1 MRDGLPPL
9 RPYAKDLSLYYILA
23 KFHTYV
29 SFPATRPFHSLSTK
43 ELSAASQKE
52 MRPPLAHG
60 QKDCIVSFFAPFTL
74 LWAATCCQA
83 IGLGTHGRLGH
94 PHLHVPKVGMF
105 FIPALSAS
113 VATNTPPILTNEW
126 LSTRI
131 CALPVAKV
139 QRMCAPSMIIFSIY
153 ILLRLGYR
161 ANRILL

>member
-9 RPYAKDLSLYYILA
+9 ALMRKNPRYILA

-43 ELSAASQKE
+43 ELSVASQKE

-74 LWAATCCQA
+74 LWADTCCQA

-113 VATNTPPILTNEW
+113 VATNAPPILTNEW

-139 QRMCAPSMIIFSIY
+139 QRMCAPSTIIFSIY
-153 ILLRLGYR
+153 ILYYV
-161 ANRILL
+161 